1 MLQIQTLPLGY
12 LQTNCYL
19 LQGNEGILVIDPGDQ
34 PEEVLRCLGDREL
47 VAILLTHGH
56 FDHVGG
62 VKALAEKTGCAVYL
76 CAEDKT
82 LPSAM
87 TAGTLYTTD
96 SYADGDVL
104 RLCGLEISVL
114 HTPGHTPGSVCLCC
128 EDAMFSGDTLFA
140 GSIGRTDFPGSN
152 PAQMAKSLSRL
163 KSLDKNYT
171 VYPGHGEST
180 TLDEEKR
187 YNPFLR

>member
-12 LQTNCYL
+12 LQTNCYIL
-19 LQGNEGILVIDPGDQ
+19 EGDGGCLVIDPGDE
-34 PEEVLRCLGDREL
+34 PEVVLSSFGDRKL

-56 FDHVGG
+56 FDHVGA

-76 CAEDKT
+76 CNEDKA
-82 LPSAM
+82 LPVAM
-87 TAGTLYTTD
+87 TGGTLFHTDTYT
-96 SYADGDVL
+96 DVL
-104 RLCGLEISVL
+104 HLCGLEISVL

-128 EDAMFSGDTLFA
+128 ENAMFSGDTLFA

-152 PAQMAKSLSRL
+152 PAKMLDSLNRL
-163 KSLDKNYT
+163 KALEKNYT